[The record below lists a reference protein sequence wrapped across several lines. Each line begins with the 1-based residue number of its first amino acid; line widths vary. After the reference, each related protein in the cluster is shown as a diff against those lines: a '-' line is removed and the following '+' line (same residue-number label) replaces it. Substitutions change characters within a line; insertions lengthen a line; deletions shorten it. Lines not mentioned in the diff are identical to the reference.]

1 MIAIRPFFNF
11 VFFAISSGVLFLGS
25 CKKEEKKKELQ
36 IPADYSS
43 VDYENNTL
51 SESGIRR
58 QFSLLTAYMKRAE
71 SVSYKLDN
79 DSLLYFYSQSGS
91 PTLSAITASYYDNLI
106 RNSWF
111 PVLVSSSGNNYD
123 PAWGDTAT
131 RGGVYGNRL
140 LDKRAK
146 ETLQEIDKGLYAA
159 ALYNY
164 ILKIA
169 EQPLTVASVDRMI
182 AICGAHKSFPNTNTI
197 SKTSNPDEFIA
208 LYAARRDKND
218 GTGIYT
224 QIKRAFIKLKA
235 AVEAGSDYNAERDAA
250 LADLK
255 SGIEKAIMATVANY
269 CYSAT
274 TKLSSTNPPA
284 TTISGGLHDLG
295 ECVGFIH
302 GFKAIPAVHRRISDT
317 QIDEMLALLNSPAGA
332 DSEMYKF
339 VTDGANQLGKISQLL
354 NKIKSVYGFST
365 AEMEDFKQNWISI
378 QGR

>member
-1 MIAIRPFFNF
+1 MRVILNTIFFT
-11 VFFAISSGVLFLGS
+11 AGSAVLFLGS
-25 CKKEEKKKELQ
+25 CKKDEKKKELQ
-36 IPADYSS
+36 LPTDYSS
-43 VDYENNTL
+43 VDYQSNTA

-58 QFSLLTAYMKRAE
+58 QFLFLTTYMKRAE
-71 SVSYKLDN
+71 SVSYKLNN
-79 DSLLYFYSQSGS
+79 DSLLYYYSQFGS
-91 PTLSAITASYYDNLI
+91 PTLSTITASYYDNLI

-111 PVLVSSSGNNYD
+111 PVLVNSSGNNYD

-131 RGGVYGNRL
+131 RGGVFGNRL
-140 LDKRAK
+140 LNKRAK

-159 ALYNY
+159 ALYNH

-182 AICGAHKSFPNTNTI
+182 AIYGAHQSFPNTNTS

-224 QIKRAFIKLKA
+224 QIKKAFIKLKA
-235 AVEAGSDYNAERDAA
+235 AVEAGSDYNAERYAA
-250 LADLK
+250 LADIK

-302 GFKAIPAVHRRISDT
+302 GFKAVPATNRIVSDS

-339 VTDGANQLGKISQLL
+339 VTDGANQLSKISQLL
-354 NKIKSVYGFST
+354 GKIKSIYGFST
-365 AEMEDFKQNWISI
+365 AEMEDFRQNWISV